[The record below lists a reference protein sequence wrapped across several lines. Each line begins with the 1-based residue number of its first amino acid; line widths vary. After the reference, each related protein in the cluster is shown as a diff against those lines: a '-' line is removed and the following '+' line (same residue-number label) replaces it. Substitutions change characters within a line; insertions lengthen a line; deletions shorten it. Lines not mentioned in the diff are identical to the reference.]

1 MRKATRNAVY
11 NRLIRDVPI
20 LPPRLQCLTS
30 SLLVVLFLLAGQAWA
45 DNWSGPEAQLAAKIA
60 ATTGPGTVALDFKN
74 HSSLRLTDVDEIR
87 RGVLI
92 QLATLGLRFVN
103 AEQAA
108 ATVQV
113 FLSEDLRDYVC
124 IAEVHQGANESSIVM
139 VSFARPD
146 AQLVAHEAA
155 AMVVRKTLL
164 WSQADRILDAAKLDG
179 TPSHL
184 LVLDSNGVI
193 VYRMQDGR
201 WQSEQFLAVAHSR
214 PWPRDLRGRLVL
226 RKDHLFDAF
235 LPGIFCRS
243 TSSAPVTMTCYES
256 DDPWPIGTDQY
267 GLSAFFA
274 PLRNFFTGVLVP
286 GVGKQTTAPA
296 FYSAAA
302 LPREKYTL
310 WILASVNGPLHMLDG
325 ITDRTAG
332 KLAWGNDIASVQSGC
347 GSGWQVLATENGD
360 SRSDTVRAFEFPDRD
375 PIAVSQPADF
385 GGPITVL
392 WAESSGN
399 GAIAVSRNSETGRYE
414 AFRLTIT
421 CGH

>member
-1 MRKATRNAVY
+1 MRKPTRNSVY
-11 NRLIRDVPI
+11 NQLIRDVPI
-20 LPPRLQCLTS
+20 LSPRFQCFTS
-30 SLLVVLFLLAGQAWA
+30 SLLILLFLLAAEALA
-45 DNWSGPEAQLAAKIA
+45 DNWTSPAAQLAAKIA
-60 ATTGPGTVALDFKN
+60 AVTGPGTVALDVKN
-74 HSSLRLTDVDEIR
+74 HSSLRQTDVDEIR

-113 FLSEDLRDYVC
+113 FLSEDLRDYVW
-124 IAEVHQGANESSIVM
+124 IAEVHQGANESSVVM
-139 VSFARPD
+139 ISFTRPD
-146 AQLVAHEAA
+146 TQPAAHEAT
-155 AMVVRKTLL
+155 AMVIRKTLV
-164 WSQADRILDAAKLDG
+164 WSQADRILDAAVLDA
-179 TPSHL
+179 TPSRL
-184 LVLDSNGVI
+184 VVLDSNGVT
-193 VYRMQDGR
+193 VYRMQDSH
-201 WQSEQFLAVAHSR
+201 WQTEQFLAVAHSR

-226 RKDHLFDAF
+226 RKDHLFDAH

-243 TSSAPVTMTCYES
+243 TSSAPVTMTCYEG

-274 PLRNFFTGVLVP
+274 PLRNFFTGALVP

-310 WILASVNGPLHMLDG
+310 WLLASVNGPLHLLDG
-325 ITDRTAG
+325 MNDQTAG
-332 KLAWGNDIASVQSGC
+332 KLTWGSDIAGVHSGC
-347 GSGWQVLATENGD
+347 GSGWQILATESGD
-360 SRSDTVRAFEFPDRD
+360 NRSDLVKAFEFPDRD
-375 PIAVSQPADF
+375 PMAVSQPADF
-385 GGPITVL
+385 GGPITAL

-399 GAIAVSRNSETGRYE
+399 GAIAVSQNSETGRYE
-414 AFRLTIT
+414 AFRLTTT

>member
-1 MRKATRNAVY
+1 MRKAMHNAVY
-11 NRLIRDVPI
+11 NRHIRDVPI
-20 LPPRLQCLTS
+20 PPRLHCLTS
-30 SLLVVLFLLAGQAWA
+30 SLFVVLFLLAGQAWA
-45 DNWSGPEAQLAAKIA
+45 DNWSGPEAQLAAKIVA
-60 ATTGPGTVALDFKN
+60 ITGPGTVALDFKN
-74 HSSLRLTDVDEIR
+74 HSSLRQADVDEIR

-108 ATVQV
+108 AIVQV
-113 FLSEDLRDYVC
+113 FLSQDLRDYVW
-124 IAEVHQGANESSIVM
+124 IAEIHPGANESSVVM
-139 VSFARPD
+139 ISFIRPD
-146 AQLVAHEAA
+146 TQPAGLEAA

-164 WSQADRILDAAKLDG
+164 WSQADRILDAAILDG

-184 LVLDSNGVI
+184 VVLDSNGVT
-193 VYRMQDGR
+193 VYRMQDSR

-226 RKDHLFDAF
+226 RKDHLFDAY

-243 TSSAPVTMTCYES
+243 TSSARMAMACYES
-256 DDPWPIGTDQY
+256 DDPWPIGTDQH
-267 GLSAFFA
+267 GLSAFFT

-302 LPREKYTL
+302 LPRENYTL
-310 WILASVNGPLHMLDG
+310 WLLASVNGPLHMLDG
-325 ITDRTAG
+325 ITDQTAG
-332 KLAWGNDIASVQSGC
+332 KLGWGSDIAGVHSGC
-347 GSGWQVLATENGD
+347 GSGWQILATESGD
-360 SRSDTVRAFEFPDRD
+360 NRSDTVRAFEFPDRD

-385 GGPITVL
+385 GGPITAL

-399 GAIAVSRNSETGRYE
+399 GAIAVSQNSETGRYE

>member
-1 MRKATRNAVY
+1 MRKPTRNSVY

-20 LPPRLQCLTS
+20 PPPRFQCFTS
-30 SLLVVLFLLAGQAWA
+30 SLLILLFLLAAQASA
-45 DNWSGPEAQLAAKIA
+45 DNWTSPAAQLAAKIA
-60 ATTGPGTVALDFKN
+60 AVTGPGTVALDFKN
-74 HSSLRLTDVDEIR
+74 HSSLRQTDVDEIR

-113 FLSEDLRDYVC
+113 FLSEDLRDYVW
-124 IAEVHQGANESSIVM
+124 IAEVHQGANESSVVM

-146 AQLVAHEAA
+146 AQLAAHEAA

-164 WSQADRILDAAKLDG
+164 WSQADRILDAAILDG

-214 PWPRDLRGRLVL
+214 PWPRDLRGRLIL

-235 LPGIFCRS
+235 LPGIFCRN

-310 WILASVNGPLHMLDG
+310 WILASVNGLLHMLDG

-332 KLAWGNDIASVQSGC
+332 KLAWGSDIASVHSGC

>member
-11 NRLIRDVPI
+11 NRFIRDVPI
-20 LPPRLQCLTS
+20 LPPRFQCFTS
-30 SLLVVLFLLAGQAWA
+30 SLLILLFLLAAEALA
-45 DNWSGPEAQLAAKIA
+45 DNWTSPAAQLAAKIA
-60 ATTGPGTVALDFKN
+60 AVTGPGTVALDFKN
-74 HSSLRLTDVDEIR
+74 HSSLRQTDVDEIR

-113 FLSEDLRDYVC
+113 FLSEDLRDYVW

>member
-1 MRKATRNAVY
+1 
-11 NRLIRDVPI
+11 
-20 LPPRLQCLTS
+20 
-30 SLLVVLFLLAGQAWA
+30 
-45 DNWSGPEAQLAAKIA
+45 
-60 ATTGPGTVALDFKN
+60 
-74 HSSLRLTDVDEIR
+74 
-87 RGVLI
+87 
-92 QLATLGLRFVN
+92 
-103 AEQAA
+103 
-108 ATVQV
+108 VQV
-113 FLSEDLRDYVC
+113 FLSEDLRDYVW
-124 IAEVHQGANESSIVM
+124 IAEVHQGANESSVVM

-146 AQLVAHEAA
+146 AQLAVHEAA

-164 WSQADRILDAAKLDG
+164 WSQADRILDAAILDG

-193 VYRMQDGR
+193 VYRMLDGR
-201 WQSEQFLAVAHSR
+201 WLSEQFLAIAHSR
-214 PWPRDLRGRLVL
+214 PWPRDLRGRLIL

-235 LPGIFCRS
+235 LPGIFCRN

-310 WILASVNGPLHMLDG
+310 WMLASVNGPLHMLDG

-332 KLAWGNDIASVQSGC
+332 KLAWGSDIASVRSGC

-385 GGPITVL
+385 GGPITAL